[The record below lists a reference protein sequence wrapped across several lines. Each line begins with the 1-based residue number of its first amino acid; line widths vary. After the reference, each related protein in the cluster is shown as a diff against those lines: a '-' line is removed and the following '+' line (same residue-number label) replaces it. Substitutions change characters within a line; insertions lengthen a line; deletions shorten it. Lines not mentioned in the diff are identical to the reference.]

1 MTPIKFH
8 GAGSEYFKIWIV
20 NTLLTII
27 TIGLYR
33 PWAKVRSLRYFYG
46 NTELDNAN
54 FEYHATGKQLFPS
67 YLIAIVIFALYIL
80 LTRTSVVLSILLPI
94 ALVIA
99 LPWIVWRSLKF
110 NFRMTSYRNVR
121 FGFNGSL
128 ADSYMAVFTYP
139 IGLLIVGA
147 GAIYFIFSTIP
158 APDNTII
165 VMLLLVFAYPAYIA
179 IVKTIANNFMIN
191 GSHFGQGQFSTKL
204 EFRPFFFIMLK
215 ATGLALLLFAVSFIL
230 VGGLIFYGIGSEA
243 IMHFFRGM
251 GNSGSNGRPS
261 PFIIFSAVAIFY
273 AVFLLIGLYVMS
285 YTTARQRLYILSNMQ
300 LDKSI
305 SFQSTFA
312 ANKFFIIAF
321 TNLVLII
328 CTLGLAYPWAAI
340 RLYRYSVESISLHT
354 EEGFDGFI
362 SKQSDN
368 KGPLGEELGDVF
380 DTDIAGIAL

>member
-46 NTELDNAN
+46 NTDLDNAS

-67 YLIAIVIFALYIL
+67 YLIAIVILALYIL
-80 LTRTSVVLSILLPI
+80 LSKTNAALSGIFPI

-121 FGFNGSL
+121 FGFTGNLSSSYIAIL
-128 ADSYMAVFTYP
+128 AYP
-139 IGLLIVGA
+139 ISLLIA
-147 GAIYFIFSTIP
+147 GFIVIYFIFSAIP
-158 APDNTII
+158 QPDNIKII
-165 VMLLLVFAYPAYIA
+165 LLLLIFACPAYIA
-179 IVKTIANNFMIN
+179 IIKMVTSNFLIN
-191 GSHFGQGQFSTKL
+191 GSHFGQGKFLAKL

-215 ATGLALLLFAVSFIL
+215 ATGLGLLLAAISLIIVYGVGFNALSQTLQGMRGLGSRPSPATILSAFIIFYIVFIL
-230 VGGLIFYGIGSEA
+230 VGMY
-243 IMHFFRGM
+243 
-251 GNSGSNGRPS
+251 
-261 PFIIFSAVAIFY
+261 
-273 AVFLLIGLYVMS
+273 VFS
-285 YTTARQRLYILSNMQ
+285 YTTARQRQYILNSMQ

-305 SFQSTFA
+305 RFQSTLA

-321 TNLVLII
+321 TNFLLLI
-328 CTLGLAYPWAAI
+328 CTLGLAYPWTAI
-340 RLYRYSVESISLHT
+340 RLYRYSMESIHVHA

-362 SKQSDN
+362 SQQSDN
-368 KGPLGEELGDVF
+368 KGPLGEELGDAF
-380 DTDIAGIAL
+380 DVDVAGIAL